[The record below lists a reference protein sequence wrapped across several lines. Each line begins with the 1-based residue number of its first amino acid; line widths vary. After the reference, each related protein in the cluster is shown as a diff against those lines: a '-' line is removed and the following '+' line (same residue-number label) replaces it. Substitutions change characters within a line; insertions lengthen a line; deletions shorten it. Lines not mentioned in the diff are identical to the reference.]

1 MPALPLRVSHFVSSE
16 CKLTECKLRR
26 PRRRPVAGRH
36 AAMQQQGRRRPWLW
50 LYHISC
56 HRRPCARQL
65 GARLVGGG
73 QHEGVGLGMDL
84 PRRNTAE

>member
-50 LYHISC
+50 LYHISSQAALRAAAGRSARG
-56 HRRPCARQL
+56 RRSARGC
-65 GARLVGGG
+65 GARDGSPPEE
-73 QHEGVGLGMDL
+73 HS
-84 PRRNTAE
+84 